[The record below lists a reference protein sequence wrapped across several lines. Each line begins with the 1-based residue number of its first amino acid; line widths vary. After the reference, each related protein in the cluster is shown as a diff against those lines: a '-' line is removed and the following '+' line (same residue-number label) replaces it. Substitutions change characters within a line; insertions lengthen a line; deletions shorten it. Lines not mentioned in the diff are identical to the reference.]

1 VKTMTDMKKVLIVG
15 AGAQGGPC
23 ASILAGE
30 EKVREIYLGDINL
43 SVAERV
49 AKKINNKKLR
59 PFLLDAGD
67 KNQVVKAA
75 EGVDI
80 IFNLSLLK
88 FNNIIMEAALVSKA
102 HYIDTACTT
111 QFLEDWAA
119 GVKPKFHNLFTK
131 IGKTALVG
139 CGFAPGI
146 ANVLTRYACDQME
159 RVKKI
164 IIRVGRSFA
173 GKTNEVVS
181 AWRPTWSP
189 EILLEDYAGP
199 PMILSEGEF
208 VQVPIFSNPEKYTFP
223 EPVGELLIS
232 SHMHE
237 EPYLIP
243 KFYFD
248 KGLQELDFKYPVD
261 KIVGAFI
268 KMGFAKD
275 QAIDVRGVKVVP
287 RDVLMKVVKRPGNQF
302 MEETEESI
310 FQSDLTGIMDV
321 SVDGERYGEK
331 VSHIISYRFT
341 DGPNKE
347 RQRKLFRAY
356 GTTMVYVALP
366 AVVGAKMCINGDA
379 EPGVISPDS
388 LDPGKF
394 FLGMSERG
402 VAFELDEKI
411 FKHTV
416 TIKEN

>member
-1 VKTMTDMKKVLIVG
+1 
-15 AGAQGGPC
+15 
-23 ASILAGE
+23 
-30 EKVREIYLGDINL
+30 
-43 SVAERV
+43 
-49 AKKINNKKLR
+49 
-59 PFLLDAGD
+59 
-67 KNQVVKAA
+67 
-75 EGVDI
+75 
-80 IFNLSLLK
+80 
-88 FNNIIMEAALVSKA
+88 
-102 HYIDTACTT
+102 
-111 QFLEDWAA
+111 
-119 GVKPKFHNLFTK
+119 
-131 IGKTALVG
+131 
-139 CGFAPGI
+139 
-146 ANVLTRYACDQME
+146 
-159 RVKKI
+159 
-164 IIRVGRSFA
+164 
-173 GKTNEVVS
+173 VS
-181 AWRPTWSP
+181 AWHPTWSP
-189 EILLEDYAGP
+189 EILLEDYAEP

-223 EPVGELLIS
+223 QPVGELLIS

-261 KIVGAFI
+261 KTVGAFI
-268 KMGFAKD
+268 KMGFAED
-275 QAIDVRGVKVVP
+275 QAIDVSGVKVVP

-302 MEETEESI
+302 IEETEESI

-347 RQRKLFRAY
+347 RQRQLFHTY

-366 AVVGAKMCINGDA
+366 AVVGAKMCINGDV

-394 FLGMSERG
+394 FWGMSERG

-416 TIKEN
+416 TINKN